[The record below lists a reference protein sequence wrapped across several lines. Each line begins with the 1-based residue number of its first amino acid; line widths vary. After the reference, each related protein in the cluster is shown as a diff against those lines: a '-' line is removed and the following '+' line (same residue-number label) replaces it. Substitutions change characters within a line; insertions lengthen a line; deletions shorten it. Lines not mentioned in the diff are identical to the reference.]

1 MDQQGPQGV
10 WTHMLGQWP
19 IVDTNCARNP
29 TVVLNGPPD
38 HLPPAPHPRQ
48 SDSLLDG
55 EKTGATLLFS
65 GVFLALM
72 GVIFTTM
79 GWQQYQVNLSFEWPQ
94 LLGPILISVGGT
106 FVFTSVCKFGIVSC
120 CRCRQWDEEVL
131 VMPVMEQTSFTLR
144 GTNQPIVLRGGTT
157 MLCIPPPYNFI
168 TQEVSQANEFQPG
181 SSVSAALPPLDAAC
195 CADNAAFTAEEA
207 DSSDVRGSSFPVPME
222 VRPDEHAIIRS
233 SRPGS
238 AGLGVQARSWDSVAF
253 ISM

>member
-19 IVDTNCARNP
+19 VVDTNCARNP
-29 TVVLNGPPD
+29 TVVLSGLPD

-181 SSVSAALPPLDAAC
+181 SSVSAALPPLNAAC

-207 DSSDVRGSSFPVPME
+207 DSSDVRGSRIERTDDERGRGDESGSPCARPPAYEDIFPSFNQ
-222 VRPDEHAIIRS
+222 PD
-233 SRPGS
+233 
-238 AGLGVQARSWDSVAF
+238 VT
-253 ISM
+253 